1 LIAKPPYH
9 LPLVTFSQVK
19 IIIKGL
25 CRRHERWNAVHPASG
40 AFWGYG
46 NRQWLWPSFGAEA
59 IGYMATNIDFRH
71 KSNNL
76 SFVEK
81 SNYYYNFFY

>member
-1 LIAKPPYH
+1 M
-9 LPLVTFSQVK
+9 
-19 IIIKGL
+19 
-25 CRRHERWNAVHPASG
+25 ERSASS
-40 AFWGYG
+40 FWSILGYG

-81 SNYYYNFFY
+81 NNYYYKKNILLHIH

>member
-1 LIAKPPYH
+1 M
-9 LPLVTFSQVK
+9 
-19 IIIKGL
+19 
-25 CRRHERWNAVHPASG
+25 ERSASS
-40 AFWGYG
+40 FWSILGVWEQAMVVG
-46 NRQWLWPSFGAEA
+46 LWPWFGAEA